1 MADQA
6 LRNRSTKSSSSS
18 STDVKDDGGDDDGL
32 RLISHQLPNRGPA
45 RGALAIASIFL
56 CMVVGPA
63 IPGLCLTL
71 WLWFGYGKAA
81 ALLAAAVALSMAA
94 SRHSPAWCRFYISAA
109 GWFKKGVHIHMEKRA
124 LAAIAASP
132 SMWCM
137 HPHGTSIGFGFSLN
151 GAVRLRAEDEATF
164 LPPEFTESVSVERC
178 RRADGVQAP
187 VLFRIPLLRSAL
199 LGFGCCT
206 PATKRDMGRL
216 FSRKID
222 FGILPGGMEEVA
234 LYTRGRERVYL
245 RKRAGFIK
253 YALQHGYLVQPA
265 YTFGECDL
273 YTSLQAGRAVR
284 MWMLRALGFVVPIFW
299 GPYWWCLG
307 AFFLPRRDV
316 PLHTVVGSPLKLPTI
331 AEPTTE
337 DVALWHGRYVA
348 AITEIFDAYKGRF
361 GYGDRTLEVV

>member
-1 MADQA
+1 
-6 LRNRSTKSSSSS
+6 
-18 STDVKDDGGDDDGL
+18 
-32 RLISHQLPNRGPA
+32 
-45 RGALAIASIFL
+45 
-56 CMVVGPA
+56 
-63 IPGLCLTL
+63 
-71 WLWFGYGKAA
+71 
-81 ALLAAAVALSMAA
+81 
-94 SRHSPAWCRFYISAA
+94 
-109 GWFKKGVHIHMEKRA
+109 
-124 LAAIAASP
+124 
-132 SMWCM
+132 
-137 HPHGTSIGFGFSLN
+137 
-151 GAVRLRAEDEATF
+151 
-164 LPPEFTESVSVERC
+164 
-178 RRADGVQAP
+178 
-187 VLFRIPLLRSAL
+187 
-199 LGFGCCT
+199 
-206 PATKRDMGRL
+206 
-216 FSRKID
+216 
-222 FGILPGGMEEVA
+222 MEEVA

>member
-1 MADQA
+1 MFFSGLTACEVLLYKGLA
-6 LRNRSTKSSSSS
+6 GSSS
-18 STDVKDDGGDDDGL
+18 
-32 RLISHQLPNRGPA
+32 RAPA
-45 RGALAIASIFL
+45 
-56 CMVVGPA
+56 
-63 IPGLCLTL
+63 TT
-71 WLWFGYGKAA
+71 
-81 ALLAAAVALSMAA
+81 LLAAGS
-94 SRHSPAWCRFYISAA
+94 S
-109 GWFKKGVHIHMEKRA
+109 
-124 LAAIAASP
+124 
-132 SMWCM
+132 
-137 HPHGTSIGFGFSLN
+137 
-151 GAVRLRAEDEATF
+151 GAVDRVGTEAECAELTSRLRAEDEATF

-284 MWMLRALGFVVPIFW
+284 MYGV
-299 GPYWWCLG
+299 G
-307 AFFLPRRDV
+307 
-316 PLHTVVGSPLKLPTI
+316 TVS
-331 AEPTTE
+331 
-337 DVALWHGRYVA
+337 
-348 AITEIFDAYKGRF
+348 
-361 GYGDRTLEVV
+361 